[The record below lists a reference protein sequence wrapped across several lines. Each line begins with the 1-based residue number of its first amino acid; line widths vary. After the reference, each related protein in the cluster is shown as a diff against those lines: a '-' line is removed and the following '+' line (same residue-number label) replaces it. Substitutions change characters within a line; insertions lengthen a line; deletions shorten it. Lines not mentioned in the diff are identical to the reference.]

1 MDSAFQLF
9 NIRNLVIV
17 SSTRSKEQYL
27 IHVYPHN
34 IDCVVLTEEE
44 AMNYEGDF
52 KIVFV
57 GCFMEKFA
65 KNENI
70 ILDDVLRLNYLSNKK
85 HRIVWTPEMLA
96 SFIGAWFGQ
105 TKIRKMHNNFNNYY
119 SDKKES
125 WIKDLMIE

>member
-27 IHVYPHN
+27 KHVYPHN
-34 IDCVVLTEEE
+34 IDCIVLTKEE

-65 KNENI
+65 DNENI

-85 HRIVWTPEMLA
+85 HRIKWTPEMLA
-96 SFIGAWFGQ
+96 SFLGAWFSQ
-105 TKIRKMHNNFNNYY
+105 TKIRKMHNNFNDYY
-119 SDKKES
+119 SYKKES
-125 WIKDLMIE
+125 WIKDLMV

>member
-17 SSTRSKEQYL
+17 SSARAKEQYL
-27 IHVYPHN
+27 KHVYPHN
-34 IDCVVLTEEE
+34 IDCVVLTKEE

-65 KNENI
+65 GNENI
-70 ILDDVLRLNYLSNKK
+70 ILDDILRLNYLSDKK
-85 HRIVWTPEMLA
+85 HQIKWTPEMLA
-96 SFIGAWFGQ
+96 SFIGAWFAQ
-105 TKIRKMHNNFNNYY
+105 TKIRKMHNNLTHYY
-119 SDKKES
+119 DSKNES
-125 WIKDLMIE
+125 WIKDLIV